1 MFHGD
6 YTETCTRVG
15 LDPRDGRVCYQRYS
29 ASSHLLTIDISYL
42 GGALIEGGS
51 DTTSSF
57 TNSMILAL
65 IAFPEAQR
73 KAHEELDKVIGIDR
87 APEWEDLDDLPYMR
101 ALVNEVHRFRPIA
114 PLIPRY
120 ATADCEVGI

>member
-1 MFHGD
+1 
-6 YTETCTRVG
+6 
-15 LDPRDGRVCYQRYS
+15 
-29 ASSHLLTIDISYL
+29 
-42 GGALIEGGS
+42 
-51 DTTSSF
+51 
-57 TNSMILAL
+57 MILAL

-73 KAHEELDKVIGIDR
+73 KAHEELDKVIGSDR

-120 ATADCEVGI
+120 ATADCEVGVQFHKIGRTNHQLCYSFSIAVGRYQRIPA